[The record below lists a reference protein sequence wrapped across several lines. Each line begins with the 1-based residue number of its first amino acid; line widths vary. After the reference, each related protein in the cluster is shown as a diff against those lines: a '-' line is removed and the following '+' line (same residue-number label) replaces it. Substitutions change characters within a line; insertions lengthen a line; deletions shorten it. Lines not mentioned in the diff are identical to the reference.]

1 MTEHKGQVKYT
12 QRAFQQD
19 ASEAMKGDVLRAL
32 VELVTNADDAYD
44 GKGNGYIEIAFYKAT
59 GEFKGILYVKDKAGG
74 LDGARMEKAFTML
87 GDQNKK
93 AMADMGTRGL
103 FGRGAKDI
111 ASLGRARFVSISQ
124 GKFSTLEINHRGE
137 YQMDFFDSEPNK
149 EARDETGLSEL
160 ESGLTAALFIH
171 ANHRIPSAA
180 EMVEKLQ
187 TNVQLRDLINRNEV
201 VYFDERTGTK
211 QRLVGLKP
219 TGEELLNIEVNIPKY
234 KLPVKFTLYK
244 MPAKELGAVD
254 SYSKHGIVISGR
266 GATYENSFL
275 HLGNRAE
282 IGWFCGRIDAPE
294 IHDLSRA
301 SDAEDGQTES
311 NPTRVISRSREGLV
325 REHPYWRQLCAA
337 IEPHLKPILE
347 AAAADEGA
355 QRKEGDQLRNRFN
368 ALSNTLANKLQE
380 LLDASDSGEIPT
392 ETDVDNENYDLSII
406 PPRRICK
413 KGELI
418 TLTVRAPMDMH
429 LEELKVHMPA
439 ENLTIQIVDIPDPA
453 KWIKHER
460 LPVVSNTIRIKAETV
475 GTSKVFATNGEVTAA
490 SEITV
495 IDFDPPAEEV
505 PATLTFYPDSVSVAP
520 AKRKVLILRAPI
532 ALSGER
538 AFITTDKSVGDV
550 QPTALLKPSKSGL
563 YCEARVV
570 YSAGETEDEV
580 QVSATVGPLK
590 ANAKVK
596 ITESGI
602 KRNPKLDFEVSGRDN
617 PMQRVSASIEEG
629 RLMIRIFGKHKSVKA
644 IFGSYGT
651 KGFENENSPEASAT
665 IAEILAHQ
673 LASYVVEREAE
684 NHPERF
690 TDGAMFFARQQMLV
704 PHFAASLQAGLVGSK

>member
-1 MTEHKGQVKYT
+1 MADHKGQVKYT

-44 GKGNGYIEIAFYKAT
+44 GKGKGYIEIAFYKAT
-59 GEFKGILYVKDKAGG
+59 DEFKGILCVRDKAGG

-111 ASLGRARFVSISQ
+111 ASLGRARFVSISRD
-124 GKFSTLEINHRGE
+124 KFSTLEINHRGE
-137 YQMDFFDSEPNK
+137 YQMDFFDSVPSK
-149 EARDETGLSEL
+149 ESREETGLSEG
-160 ESGLTAALFIH
+160 ESGLTAALYIH

-187 TNVQLRDLINRNEV
+187 SNVQLRDLINRNEV

-211 QRLVGLKP
+211 QRLVGLAP
-219 TGEELLNIEVNIPKY
+219 TGEEILNIEVNIPRY

-301 SDAEDGQTES
+301 VDVEGGENEN
-311 NPTRVISRSREGLV
+311 NPTRVISRSREGIV

-347 AAAADEGA
+347 AVAADEGA

-380 LLDASDSGEIPT
+380 LLDASDSGDIPT
-392 ETDVDNENYDLSII
+392 ETDVDDDHFDLSII

-413 KGELI
+413 KGEI
-418 TLTVRAPMDMH
+418 TTLTIRAP
-429 LEELKVHMPA
+429 LEMALDELKVHMPSG
-439 ENLTIQIVDIPDPA
+439 NSTIEIVDIPDPS
-453 KWIKHER
+453 KWAKHER
-460 LPVVSNTIRIKAETV
+460 LPVVSNTIRIKANAV
-475 GTSKVFATNGEVTAA
+475 GSTKLLATNGLVTAS

-495 IDFDPPAEEV
+495 IDFDPPVEDIPE
-505 PATLTFYPDSVSVAP
+505 TLLFNPDSVSVAP
-520 AKRKVLILRAPI
+520 SKRKVLILRAPI
-532 ALSGER
+532 VLSGER
-538 AFITTDKSVGDV
+538 AMITLDKSVGEV
-550 QPTALLKPSKSGL
+550 QPTARLKPAKSGL

-570 YSAGETEDEV
+570 FSAGEAEDEV
-580 QVSATVGPLK
+580 LVSASVGDLK

-596 ITESGI
+596 VTESGI

-644 IFGSYGT
+644 IFGNYGT

-704 PHFAASLQAGLVGSK
+704 PHFAASLQAGLVGRN